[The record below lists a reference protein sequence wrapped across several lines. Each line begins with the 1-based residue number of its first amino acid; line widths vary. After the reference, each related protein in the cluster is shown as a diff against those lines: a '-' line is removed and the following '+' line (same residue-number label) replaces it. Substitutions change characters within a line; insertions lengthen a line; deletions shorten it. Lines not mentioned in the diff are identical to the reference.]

1 MGDTSRNSMMGTL
14 REFTDNGGMNLIGT
28 AYFAKGNKYF
38 VDGANG
44 NDALAGDRPDRPK
57 LTLAAAFARC
67 VAGQN
72 DVIYIIGN
80 GQASGSI
87 RFTEGFTW
95 NKSATHLIGITAPT
109 KVSQRA
115 RLAPASGNAAFANFM
130 TVTADGCIFANFSI
144 FHGFGTGG
152 AAQICWTD
160 TGERNYYN
168 NVAFQGM
175 ADQEAADDA
184 GSRSLKIGSGGNG
197 EHTFVNCTIG
207 IDTVTRGAANASIE
221 FAGATPR
228 NTFENCILPFQT
240 DSAAVL
246 GIIST
251 GAGGM
256 DRWQLFKQCMFMN
269 NVGSGTTTM
278 AALATIP
285 ASPGG
290 FILIKDCTRVDITD
304 LGTDANSLAAVYVDG
319 APLPVGDDAGK
330 AVVAI
335 AT

>member
-1 MGDTSRNSMMGTL
+1 MANMMATL
-14 REFTDNGGMNLIGT
+14 REFTEQGGMDIVGGSP
-28 AYFAKGNKYF
+28 YFPGGNRYF
-38 VDGANG
+38 VDSSGSDSNR
-44 NDALAGDRPDRPK
+44 GDTITQPLLTPAEAHDRC
-57 LTLAAAFARC
+57 TS
-67 VAGQN
+67 GQN
-72 DVIYIIGN
+72 DAVYLVGN
-80 GQASGSI
+80 GQASGSA
-87 RFTEGFTW
+87 RLTETLAW
-95 NKSATHLIGITAPT
+95 TKSATHLIGITAPT
-109 KVSQRA
+109 RVNGRA
-115 RLAPASGNAAFANFM
+115 RIAPASGATAFANM
-130 TVTADGCIFANFSI
+130 ITNSGDGNIFSNISI
-144 FHGFGTGG
+144 FQGFGTGT
-152 AAQICWTD
+152 ANSICWTD

-168 NVAFQGM
+168 NVWFGGM
-175 ADQEAADDA
+175 GDQTSADSA

-207 IDTVTRGAANASIE
+207 LDTVTRGAANASIE

-228 NTFENCILPFQT
+228 NSFFNCILPFQT

-256 DRWQLFKQCMFMN
+256 DRWQLFDRCMFMN

-278 AALATIP
+278 SALATIP

-304 LGTDANSLAAVYVDG
+304 LGTNANSLAAIYVDG

>member
-1 MGDTSRNSMMGTL
+1 MPHNMQATL
-14 REFTDNGGMNLIGT
+14 RQFTDRGGMELIGT
-28 AYFAKGNKYF
+28 GYFPRGRQFF

-44 NDALAGDRPDRPK
+44 NDSLAGDRPDRAK
-57 LTLAAAFARC
+57 LTLS
-67 VAGQN
+67 AGHDLMEAGRN
-72 DVIYIIGN
+72 DVLYVIGN
-80 GQASGSI
+80 GQASGSL
-87 RFTEGFTW
+87 RFTAGFTW
-95 NKSATHLIGITAPT
+95 SKSACHLIGITAPT

-115 RLAPASGNAAFANFM
+115 RLAPASGTAAFANFA

-168 NVAFQGM
+168 NVSFQGM
-175 ADQEAADDA
+175 GDQTSADSST
-184 GSRSLKIGSGGNG
+184 SRSLLIGSGGNG
-197 EHTFVNCTIG
+197 EHTFENCTIG
-207 IDTVTRGAANASIE
+207 IDTITRGAANASIE

-228 NTFENCILPFQT
+228 NTFINCILPFQT
-240 DSAAVL
+240 DAAGVL

-251 GAGGM
+251 VGGM
-256 DRWQLFKQCMFMN
+256 DRWQLFDRCKFLN

-290 FILIKDCTRVDITD
+290 FILIENCVRVDITD
-304 LGTDANSLAAVYVDG
+304 LGTDADSLAAIFVNG

>member
-1 MGDTSRNSMMGTL
+1 MADNSSNSMMGTL
-14 REFTDNGGMNLIGT
+14 REFTDQGGMDLIGT
-28 AYFAKGNKYF
+28 VYLAKGKKYF
-38 VDGANG
+38 VDGLNG
-44 NDALAGDRPDRPK
+44 SDSLPGDRPDRPM

-87 RFTEGFTW
+87 RLSANFAW
-95 NKSATHLIGITAPT
+95 NKNATHLIGITAPT
-109 KVSQRA
+109 RVSQRA
-115 RLAPASGNAAFANFM
+115 RIAPTSGATAFANMF
-130 TVTADGCIFANFSI
+130 TVS
-144 FHGFGTGG
+144 GFGTGTSN
-152 AAQICWTD
+152 QICWTD

-175 ADQEAADDA
+175 GDQTSADSA

-207 IDTVTRGAANASIE
+207 LDTITRGAANASIE

-228 NTFENCILPFQT
+228 NSFFNCILPFQT
-240 DSAAVL
+240 DASSPL
-246 GIIST
+246 GIIGT
-251 GAGGM
+251 GAGCM
-256 DRWQLFKQCMFMN
+256 DRWQLFKDCMFMN

-304 LGTDANSLAAVYVDG
+304 LGTNANSLAAIYVDG

>member
-1 MGDTSRNSMMGTL
+1 MGTL
-14 REFTDNGGMNLIGT
+14 REFTDNGGMDLIGT
-28 AYFAKGNKYF
+28 VYLANGRKFF
-38 VDGANG
+38 VDGSNG
-44 NDALAGDRPDRPK
+44 DDDLSGSTPDRPK
-57 LTLAAAFARC
+57 LTPGAALDRC
-67 VAGQN
+67 TAGRN
-72 DVIYIIGN
+72 DVVYLIGN
-80 GQASGSI
+80 GQASGSA
-87 RFTEGFTW
+87 RLSANLAW

-109 KVSQRA
+109 KISQRA
-115 RLAPASGNAAFANFM
+115 RIAPTSGATAFANM
-130 TVTADGCIFANFSI
+130 VTVSVDGCIFSNFSV
-144 FHGFGTGG
+144 FHGFGTGTTS
-152 AAQICWTD
+152 QICWTD

-175 ADQEAADDA
+175 GDQTSADDA

-197 EHTFVNCTIG
+197 EHTFQDCTIG
-207 IDTVTRGAANASIE
+207 LDTITRGAANASIE

-228 NTFENCILPFQT
+228 NSFIHCLMPFQT

-256 DRWQLFKQCMFMN
+256 DRWQLFDRCMFMN

-304 LGTDANSLAAVYVDG
+304 LGTDANSLAAIYVDG